1 MLHKISSII
10 LLLLGTLALASCGS
24 SSNDTA
30 VTGTVTYLQRI
41 ALPPEAVM
49 TVRIEDVSRADAQA
63 EVIGEQVVQ
72 TKGKQ
77 VPLSFEVPYDVGKI
91 EENHTYSLR
100 VRIEDGAGN
109 LLFIN
114 DTSVPVITRG
124 NPTQDVEV
132 IVVPTSG

>member
-49 TVRIEDVSRADAQA
+49 TVRIEDVSRADAPT

-72 TKGKQ
+72 TKDRQ
-77 VPLSFEVPYDVGKI
+77 VPFSFKVTYDAGKI

-100 VRIEDGAGN
+100 
-109 LLFIN
+109 
-114 DTSVPVITRG
+114 
-124 NPTQDVEV
+124 
-132 IVVPTSG
+132 

>member
-10 LLLLGTLALASCGS
+10 LLLLGTLTLASCGS

-49 TVRIEDVSRADAQA
+49 TVRIEDVSRADAPA

-72 TKGKQ
+72 TKGRQ
-77 VPLSFEVPYDVGKI
+77 VPFSFKVPYDASKI

-100 VRIEDGAGN
+100 VRIEDGTGN

-114 DTSVPVITRG
+114 DTSVPVITLG
-124 NPTQDVEV
+124 NPSQDVEV